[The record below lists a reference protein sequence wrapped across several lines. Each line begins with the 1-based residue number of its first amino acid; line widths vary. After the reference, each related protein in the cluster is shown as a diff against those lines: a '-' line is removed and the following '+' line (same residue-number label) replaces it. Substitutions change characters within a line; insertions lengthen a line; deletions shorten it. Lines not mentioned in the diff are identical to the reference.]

1 MKKIIAVAAVIVAS
15 SVVFKLHS
23 APAEIYLVRHAEK
36 VKSANKDPKLS
47 PCGLAQAQAMA
58 ALLPNTITRLY
69 HSGYQRTQQTAE
81 QIRLKQPTASIKA
94 YDARDLAALAK
105 AIQQQNSPV
114 LVVGHSNTTP
124 ELIQLLS
131 QLTPPHIGEQDY
143 GVVYQLK
150 QSEQGYQLFSFAI
163 SQPTICQAQ
172 TI

>member
-1 MKKIIAVAAVIVAS
+1 MKKVIAVAAVTVLGS
-15 SVVFKLHS
+15 FVFRLQA

-36 VKSANKDPKLS
+36 VKSANKDPELS
-47 PCGLAQAQAMA
+47 ACGLAQAQAMA
-58 ALLPNTITRLY
+58 VLIPATLTSIY

-81 QIRLKQPTASIKA
+81 QIRLNQPTASVKA

-124 ELIQLLS
+124 ELIYLLS
-131 QLTPPHIGEQDY
+131 QLTPPQIGEQDY

-150 QSEQGYQLFSFAI
+150 QSEQGYQLLSFAI
-163 SQPTICQAQ
+163 SQPAICQAK